1 MILFGYFLSNTHH
14 EVKGLLS
21 LLFLL
26 LILYCNTI
34 IMEDSTDAP
43 QCWKSES
50 IFVEMGPGRE
60 PIDIAPYLAD
70 TDDDAETASSLR
82 LKPRLV
88 FCDKLYPPVWE
99 DRKKIEDA
107 VKNAVSN
114 ADNVNLNLFKTK
126 PKKKFPY
133 TILACEFARSYR
145 LPKNPDE
152 IQATVYDNK
161 EELPRVDKADI
172 RKDRMV
178 NKRKANRANGKKEPK
193 RTTTTKPP
201 PQECCT
207 YRIRIM
213 LDPGNCWYLPSG
225 VGCRCHKFHPKYS
238 SSEHRRRF
246 DTLTKR
252 EQDDAAIY
260 TRHGSAG
267 VGVGILKEQTGAT
280 FSASQLRCNKNKNE
294 ITTGH
299 VPPPAPDD
307 SPGAGSTA
315 EQCIRYLEKERQEGK
330 KSFIALFHSVKHST
344 LLTIKKKRKAAA
356 SKLEKQRK
364 AQASK
369 RRKGGTELAADD
381 TQEDEV
387 PVADDTQ
394 KCQNLEPTES
404 TVAGMVMEVESCDG
418 NGIRSNTS
426 VTLLP
431 DEELQVESML
441 SPIYERLV
449 VGQKILLAVIWVRE
463 DEKRLF
469 ELFPEVLMVDVT
481 FGTNSEGRPLA
492 VTASFD
498 AFLKTFTPIRAFL
511 PSECQ
516 WVFLWMWATAI
527 PALLGRDNINRTQLV
542 LTDGDSKI
550 YNPFNSVQAA
560 LYPSAIHG
568 LCKFHLVTQPLQ
580 KLDIRERG
588 DDAVKGMV
596 KT

>member
-1 MILFGYFLSNTHH
+1 
-14 EVKGLLS
+14 
-21 LLFLL
+21 
-26 LILYCNTI
+26 
-34 IMEDSTDAP
+34 MEDSTDAP

-70 TDDDAETASSLR
+70 TDDNAETASIQR

-88 FCDKLYPPVWE
+88 FCDKLYLPVWE
-99 DRKKIEDA
+99 ERQKIVDA
-107 VKNAVSN
+107 VKNAVAK
-114 ADNVNLNLFKTK
+114 ADNVNLNVYQTK
-126 PKKKFPY
+126 PKDKQPC
-133 TILACEFARSYR
+133 TILSCEFSRSYR
-145 LPKNPDE
+145 LPKNPDI
-152 IQATVYDNK
+152 IQATVYESKDK
-161 EELPRVDKADI
+161 LPRVDKADI
-172 RKDRMV
+172 RNDRMV
-178 NKRKANRANGKKEPK
+178 NKHMANRPNGKKKSK
-193 RTTTTKPP
+193 RTTTSKPP

-207 YRIRIM
+207 YRIRIL
-213 LDPGNCWYLPSG
+213 LDPGKCWFLQSG
-225 VGCRCHKFHPKYS
+225 GGCRQHKFHPKYS
-238 SSEHRRRF
+238 PSEKRRRF
-246 DTLTKR
+246 DTLTEGQR
-252 EQDDAAIY
+252 DDAAIY
-260 TRHGSAG
+260 TRHGTAG

-280 FSASQLRCNKNKNE
+280 FSASQLRFNKNKNE
-294 ITTGH
+294 IKNGH

-330 KSFIALFHSVKHST
+330 KSYIALYHSVKHST
-344 LLTIKKKRKAAA
+344 LLTIQKKRKARA
-356 SKLEKQRK
+356 SKLEKHRK
-364 AQASK
+364 AEASK
-369 RRKGGTELAADD
+369 GRKGGTEPAVDD

-394 KCQNLEPTES
+394 KDQNSEPTES
-404 TVAGMVMEVESCDG
+404 TAAAMVMEVESCDE
-418 NGIRSNTS
+418 NGIRSNTP

-431 DEELQVESML
+431 EEELQVESML

-469 ELFPEVLMVDVT
+469 ELFPEVLMLDVT

-498 AFLKTFTPIRAFL
+498 ASLKTFSPIRAFL

-516 WVFLWMWATAI
+516 WVFLWMWTTAI
-527 PALLGRDNINRTQLV
+527 PTLLGHDNINRTQLV

-550 YNPFNSVQAA
+550 YNPFNSVQAT

-580 KLDIRERG
+580 KLDIHNKADE
-588 DDAVKGMV
+588 AVKRMV
-596 KT
+596 NT